1 MALPELTLPKYPQ
14 VGTELEE
21 GLLPVLL
28 LVVVGVEAVGQ
39 VDKLIINQSCLGH
52 PCIIQNYSFKSSTV

>member
-1 MALPELTLPKYPQ
+1 MFWL

-28 LVVVGVEAVGQ
+28 VVGVEDVGQ
-39 VDKLIINQSCLGH
+39 ETKGLAVHQQTAL
-52 PCIIQNYSFKSSTV
+52 